1 MTLRAIDYTRDRP
14 MKATVA
20 LFVALLLTATEFLVM
35 DYDTRQRGAL
45 YQTEATT
52 EIAVRE

>member
-1 MTLRAIDYTRDRP
+1 